1 MRKMFASFG
10 VMCLASAASASP
22 AVVAHSA
29 CPQYA
34 VDIEAFA
41 TCDGDRVAM
50 PEDIQLGDD
59 LLLAEADVPASKRTF
74 ASLYVDAP
82 RAYVLKRR
90 YPEAVVLVD
99 IRSTLELG
107 MTGHAEGVDL
117 NVPYYEFVQPLV
129 WNEQTHG
136 WTMAAN
142 PRFVAQLDQRLQQ
155 HGVSPDTVV
164 MLICRSGDV
173 TARATDEL
181 TLRGYRR
188 VVSVVDGY
196 EGDLGPDG
204 QRASNGWKNAGL
216 PWIARA
222 NTALIA
228 RAR

>member
-1 MRKMFASFG
+1 MRKLFALFG
-10 VMCLASAASASP
+10 LMCLASPASASP

-41 TCDGDRVAM
+41 TCDGDRVTM
-50 PEDIQLGDD
+50 PDDIRLGDD
-59 LLLAEADVPASKRTF
+59 FLLAETEVPAGKRTF

-82 RAYVLKRR
+82 RAYALKQH

-99 IRSTLELG
+99 IRSTVELG
-107 MTGHAEGVDL
+107 MTGHAQGVDL
-117 NVPYYEFVQPLV
+117 NVPFYEVVQPLV
-129 WNEQTHG
+129 WNDQTHG

-142 PRFVAQLDQRLQQ
+142 PRFVAELDQRLQQ
-155 HGVSPDTVV
+155 HGVSTDAVV
-164 MLICRSGDV
+164 MLICRSGDA
-173 TARATDEL
+173 TARAADEL
-181 TLRGYRR
+181 TLRGYHR

-196 EGDLGPDG
+196 EGDPGPEG

>member
-1 MRKMFASFG
+1 MSKLAALFG
-10 VMCLASAASASP
+10 TMCLASAADAGP

-41 TCDGDRVAM
+41 TCDSDRVAM
-50 PEDIQLGDD
+50 PHDIRLGDD

-82 RAYVLKRR
+82 RAYALKQR

-99 IRSTLELG
+99 IRSTVELG
-107 MTGHAEGVDL
+107 MTGHAQGVDL
-117 NVPYYEFVQPLV
+117 NVPFYEVVQPLV

-142 PRFVAQLDQRLQQ
+142 PHFVAELDQRLQQ
-155 HGVSPDTVV
+155 DGVSPDTVV
-164 MLICRSGDV
+164 MLICRSGAA
-173 TARATDEL
+173 TARAADEL
-181 TLRGYRR
+181 TLRGYHR

-222 NTALIA
+222 DTALIA